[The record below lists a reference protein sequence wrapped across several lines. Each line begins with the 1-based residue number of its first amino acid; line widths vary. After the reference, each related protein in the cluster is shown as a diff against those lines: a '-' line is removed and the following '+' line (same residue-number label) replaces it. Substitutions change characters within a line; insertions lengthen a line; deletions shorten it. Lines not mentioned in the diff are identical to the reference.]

1 MSDNQN
7 NLNGKDLLIG
17 TLVGGI
23 IGAAAALLLAP
34 KAGRETRSDLN
45 RQWVTVRDK
54 TQEVGRN
61 VRDKAK
67 EVGQTVKDQSGEVV
81 DKLKETKD
89 NIGVEIKSL
98 KETGKESAA
107 EIAGAVEEAANET
120 LEQLDKED
128 EKKNIAD

>member
-17 TLVGGI
+17 TLVGAI
-23 IGAAAALLLAP
+23 IGASAALLLAP

-54 TQEVGRN
+54 TQEVSRT

-67 EVGQTVKDQSGEVV
+67 EVGQTVKDQSGEVIGMFRES
-81 DKLKETKD
+81 KKD
-89 NIGVEIKSL
+89 SD
-98 KETGKESAA
+98 SS
-107 EIAGAVEEAANET
+107 AVEVAATANESS
-120 LEQLDKED
+120 D
-128 EKKNIAD
+128 ESSKDEATQD